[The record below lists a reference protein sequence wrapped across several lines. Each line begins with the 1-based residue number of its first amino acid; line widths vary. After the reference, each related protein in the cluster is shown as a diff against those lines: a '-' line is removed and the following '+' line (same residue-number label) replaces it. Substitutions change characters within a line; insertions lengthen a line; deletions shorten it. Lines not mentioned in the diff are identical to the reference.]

1 MEGLCSADRVGEME
15 GAAML
20 HGSRDPE
27 GDLHD
32 TLDEAEARLEEAA
45 EWLER
50 AGAAAHRLGQPAEV
64 TRHLIAVHGGVSETL
79 RHLREVRRQHH
90 V

>member
-1 MEGLCSADRVGEME
+1 MS
-15 GAAML
+15 
-20 HGSRDPE
+20 HGSHDPE

-32 TLDEAEARLEEAA
+32 ALDEAEARLEEAA
-45 EWLER
+45 EWVER
-50 AGAAAHRLGQPAEV
+50 AGAAAQRFGQSPEV
-64 TRHLIAVHGGVSETL
+64 MRHLLTVHGGVSETL